1 MSTEIVMDTQ
11 NTQTCSEIST
21 IAVMYCRELARPR
34 AVSPD
39 QEVDQEVR
47 RRQRDLQLDLSQHQG
62 VPQVWRNHRKGIVT
76 FEEKNGKETLV
87 FIQ

>member
-1 MSTEIVMDTQ
+1 
-11 NTQTCSEIST
+11 
-21 IAVMYCRELARPR
+21 MYCRELARPG

-47 RRQRDLQLDLSQHQG
+47 RRQRDLQLDLGQHQG
-62 VPQVWRNHRKGIVT
+62 VPQVWRNHREGIVT
-76 FEEKNGKETLV
+76 FTKKGAIRQ